1 MEGHVNVYGDIT
13 EQTAGKA
20 EAILLERLQGLVTW
34 ERFISQD
41 PLGKNKT
48 RTKTWRRYN
57 PFPDI
62 VAPLAEGV
70 TPPGQELTFTDYH
83 ATLEQW
89 GGSTVLTDVIQD
101 THTDPILKEMF
112 KLVGEQAAKTIEFTR
127 QNTFQGG
134 TNVYYA
140 NGVASRAV
148 VNSPATRGDFRKISR
163 QFARNNIEKISE
175 IIKASR
181 FISTQPIEAAYFGI
195 GHTDTSSDLR
205 GLTGFIPVA
214 DYANSSDAMKGEIGS
229 FEDFRIILTSLA
241 KSWEVSGLTGTTY
254 LAYGATPAAT
264 TQCDVYPLC
273 LFGQNFGAGV
283 PLQGYQTVTPMVLNP
298 NTPRGGD
305 ELGQRGSV
313 GWKTYGANAL
323 LCQSALARLE
333 VAVTANP
340 S

>member
-1 MEGHVNVYGDIT
+1 MNPNVYGDIT

-41 PLGKNKT
+41 PLGRNKT

-70 TPPGQELTFTDYH
+70 TPPSQELTFTDYN

-89 GGSTVLTDVIQD
+89 GGSSTLTDVIAD
-101 THTDPILKEMF
+101 THTDPVLKEMF
-112 KLVGEQAAKTIEFTR
+112 SLVGEQAAKTIEFTR

-140 NGVASRAV
+140 NGVASRALV
-148 VNSPATRGDFRKISR
+148 TSPAVRGDFRKVSR

-181 FISTQPIEAAYFGI
+181 FISTQPVEAAYFGI
-195 GHTDTSSDLR
+195 GHVDLTSDLR
-205 GLTGFIPVA
+205 GLTGFLPVA
-214 DYANSSDAMKGEIGS
+214 AYSDSGKALMGEVGT

-241 KSWEVSGLTGTTY
+241 KSWEAVGVAGTTY
-254 LAYGATPAAT
+254 LAYGAAPTASTA
-264 TQCDVYPLC
+264 CDVYPLC
-273 LFGQNFGAGV
+273 LFGKNFGAGV
-283 PLQGYQTVTPMVLNP
+283 PLQGKGTVTPMVLNP
-298 NTPRGGD
+298 NVPRGGD
-305 ELGQRGSV
+305 EMGQRGSV
-313 GWKTYGANAL
+313 SWKHYGANAL
-323 LCQSALARLE
+323 LMQPALARLE

>member
-1 MEGHVNVYGDIT
+1 MGTNVYGDIT

-20 EAILLERLQGLVTW
+20 AAMLLERLQGLVTW

-70 TPPGQELTFTDYH
+70 TPPSQELTFTDYQ

-89 GGSTVLTDVIQD
+89 GGSSTLTDVIAD
-101 THTDPILKEMF
+101 THTDPVLKEMF
-112 KLVGEQAAKTIEFTR
+112 GLIGEQAAKTIEFTR

-140 NGVASRAV
+140 NGVASRALV
-148 VNSPATRGDFRKISR
+148 TSPAVRGDFRKVSR

-195 GHTDTSSDLR
+195 GHVDLASDIR

-214 DYANSSDAMKGEIGS
+214 EYANSSMALKGEIGS

-241 KSWEVSGLTGTTY
+241 KSWEASGLAGNTY
-254 LAYGATPAAT
+254 LAYGVAPSGS

-273 LFGQNFGAGV
+273 LFGKNFGAGV
-283 PLQGYQTVTPMVLNP
+283 PLQGEGVVTPMVLNP

-313 GWKTYGANAL
+313 SWKHYGANAL
-323 LCQSALARLE
+323 LMQTAIARLE

-340 S
+340 T